1 METVEYKNISF
12 TVWDV
17 GGQTIIR
24 PLWRHYFTNTQVRL
38 LLLTR
43 TRQEGLKFDRGTF
56 FGVFIR
62 PQGLIFVVDSNDP
75 ERIKE
80 AADELHRMVK
90 SSFPTHLL
98 LNVVFKERDTAAY
111 MDSRMCDSIMFWNAC
126 VSAGGGRAEGCA
138 RTCVRKQT
146 GFAQSHVRQ

>member
-1 METVEYKNISF
+1 M
-12 TVWDV
+12 
-17 GGQTIIR
+17 
-24 PLWRHYFTNTQVRL
+24 
-38 LLLTR
+38 
-43 TRQEGLKFDRGTF
+43 
-56 FGVFIR
+56 FIC

-111 MDSRMCDSIMFWNAC
+111 VDSRSN
-126 VSAGGGRAEGCA
+126 SAAA
-138 RTCVRKQT
+138 ATIVLTVLK
-146 GFAQSHVRQ
+146 V